1 MIPRRLI
8 GATALVAASAAA
20 TSGCLFLAPR
30 PDVGPGTFR
39 ERTVILVIDGTAG
52 LPFEGS
58 YGTPAKT
65 TAVRGAVPTQFTVK
79 TAVGVVGT
87 FTKSAADGELVVR
100 VMVDG
105 QEVQRRATSAP
116 FGTVTVSQLFSR

>member
-1 MIPRRLI
+1 MLAALAL
-8 GATALVAASAAA
+8 GAAAAA

-39 ERTVILVIDGTAG
+39 ERTVVLVVDGPAG

-58 YGTPAKT
+58 YGTPGET
-65 TAVRGAVPTQFTVK
+65 TAVRGVAPAQFTVK
-79 TAVGVVGT
+79 TAVGVVAT

-105 QEVQRRATSAP
+105 QEIQRRATSAP